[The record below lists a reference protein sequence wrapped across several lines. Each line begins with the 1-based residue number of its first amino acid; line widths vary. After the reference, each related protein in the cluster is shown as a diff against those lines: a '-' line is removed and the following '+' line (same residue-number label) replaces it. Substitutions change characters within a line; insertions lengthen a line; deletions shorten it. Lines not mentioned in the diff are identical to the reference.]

1 MNDLVGCRLLL
12 ESLGPRPPG
21 PRLNAALHGIVN
33 GRSDNAARDVQSA
46 GSVQLSCGHQ
56 TTRTMVPMT
65 TFTPSPPP
73 APAAA
78 IVVAAKLPAR

>member
-1 MNDLVGCRLLL
+1 MLRCTESAVVGATLPWL
-12 ESLGPRPPG
+12 
-21 PRLNAALHGIVN
+21 
-33 GRSDNAARDVQSA
+33 ARDVQSA
-46 GSVQLSCGHQ
+46 GPVQLSCWHQ

-73 APAAA
+73 AAAA